1 MKRYLYD
8 NQFIL
13 TGEIEVSK
21 FDTFP
26 HKSTLIEPPKLG
38 RGEFAVF
45 RGKGWAIITERPI
58 VPVTVPQMVTKA
70 QARLALYDAG
80 KLAEVEAA
88 LNALENP
95 RVLIEWETRETLSR
109 DRDLVNIVLADIGMI
124 DSEIDDLFILA
135 ASL

>member
-8 NQFIL
+8 SQFIL
-13 TGEIEVSK
+13 TGDIEVSE

-26 HKSTLIEPPKLG
+26 HRSTLIEPPKLG

-45 RGKGWAIITERPI
+45 RGKGWDIITERPI

-95 RVLIEWETRETLSR
+95 RALIEWDTRETLSR
-109 DRDLVNIVLADIGMI
+109 DRDLVNEILSGIGLI